1 MRAKGNFM
9 NKLETLKWNFLYEL
23 NELNKLSKGG
33 YFKISLKCEDASP
46 ADYKCDLID
55 HLQRKGALEIID
67 EYFGR
72 ALTSTGKKTNIA
84 TGASLRLFGYK
95 PIEATVKIIN
105 PYFNR
110 ELDNQQDI
118 IETKGK
124 NLVQCEYDSR
134 KEIATLTINKK
145 STPIKGAKGLIT
157 YYLYVVR
164 KVSNFQDFKTYN
176 KFVDDEKYS
185 DKYLVSYVKFRQSI
199 DALNSRVKKEG
210 ENYITSVV
218 DVLKENPK
226 RNEYKWNPKFSK
238 K

>member
-1 MRAKGNFM
+1 M

-33 YFKISLKCEDASP
+33 CFKISLKCEDDSP
-46 ADYKCDLID
+46 TDYKCDHMDYLR
-55 HLQRKGALEIID
+55 RKGALEIID

-72 ALTSTGKKTNIA
+72 GIISAGKKANIA

-124 NLVQCEYDSR
+124 NLVQCEYDHR

-145 STPIKGAKGLIT
+145 KIIIEGAKGLIT
-157 YYLYVVR
+157 YYLYLVR
-164 KVSNFQDFKTYN
+164 KVSNPQDFETYN
-176 KFVDDEKYS
+176 KFVNDEKYS
-185 DKYLVSYVKFRQSI
+185 DKNLVGSVKFRQSI
-199 DALNSRVKKEG
+199 KALNDRVKKDG
-210 ENYITSVV
+210 KNYITSVV
-218 DVLKENPK
+218 DILKENPK
-226 RNEYKWNPKFSK
+226 RNEYKWNPTFSK

>member
-1 MRAKGNFM
+1 M

-33 YFKISLKCEDASP
+33 QFKISLKCEDASP
-46 ADYKCDLID
+46 IDYKCDHMD

-72 ALTSTGKKTNIA
+72 ALTSTGKKANIA

-95 PIEATVKIIN
+95 PIEATVKIKN

-124 NLVQCEYDSR
+124 NLVQCDYNNR
-134 KEIATLTINKK
+134 KKTTTLTINKK
-145 STPIKGAKGLIT
+145 NIPIEGARGLIT
-157 YYLYVVR
+157 YYLYLVR
-164 KVSNFQDFKTYN
+164 KVLNPQDFETYN
-176 KFVDDEKYS
+176 QFVNNEKYS
-185 DKYLVSYVKFRQSI
+185 DKYLVDSIKFRHSI
-199 DALNSRVKKEG
+199 EAINGRVKKEG
-210 ENYITSVV
+210 ENYITSVIDTV
-218 DVLKENPK
+218 KEKSK
-226 RNEYKWNPKFSK
+226 RGKYKWNPKFSK